1 MSCFIQCGAIEGFY
15 QIYNT
20 ILLLFN
26 SCGFLKSITIIGFLI
41 MWFIFYCLI
50 SGETSPIKSVSE
62 KTLFM
67 HFTVSIN
74 CFMIL
79 QLENHENHIG
89 WKWKEIMCL
98 NSYSITWILQQV
110 SNTLLRYDKNLL
122 INKHNHFVERKSK
135 TFKMK
140 DFVLNN
146 MTFNVL
152 YESVSKYYIL

>member
-1 MSCFIQCGAIEGFY
+1 MFQ
-15 QIYNT
+15 
-20 ILLLFN
+20 
-26 SCGFLKSITIIGFLI
+26 K
-41 MWFIFYCLI
+41 
-50 SGETSPIKSVSE
+50 

-122 INKHNHFVERKSK
+122 INKQIILWKGNQKPSK
-135 TFKMK
+135 WKISYKITWPSMSFMNLSQNTRYYNS
-140 DFVLNN
+140 FHGVWNN
-146 MTFNVL
+146 VQQKKLIHLVSIDYLKISNVL
-152 YESVSKYYIL
+152 FIST

>member
-1 MSCFIQCGAIEGFY
+1 
-15 QIYNT
+15 
-20 ILLLFN
+20 
-26 SCGFLKSITIIGFLI
+26 

-122 INKHNHFVERKSK
+122 KNKQIILWKGNQKPSK
-135 TFKMK
+135 WKISYKTTWPSMSF
-140 DFVLNN
+140 LNLSQN
-146 MTFNVL
+146 IVSMAFEITFNKRNW
-152 YESVSKYYIL
+152 SIL